1 MKYDKQAGD
10 GEMTRQERINAL
22 EAILAKIR
30 SGSTC
35 HTCTPL
41 TRDVK
46 TGSSLY
52 SEKSS
57 GDILKLLRREPR
69 SA

>member
-1 MKYDKQAGD
+1 
-10 GEMTRQERINAL
+10 MTKQERINAL
-22 EAILAKIR
+22 EEILAKIR
-30 SGSTC
+30 GGSTC
-35 HTCTPL
+35 YNCTPL

-52 SEKSS
+52 SGKSS